1 MRKRELTLCC
11 LALLWSS
18 SVHAQ
23 RTETEVLASLRYDA
37 GKDSSCT
44 VVVRN
49 LALSP
54 QSGSH
59 EALYVVCDGKQL
71 LRYETD
77 DDLIDVFLNYP
88 HTDRVF
94 ARWQGGSHV
103 RMTVFKVDAKRW
115 QASTVFDEQ
124 LEGAPE
130 VINVPDVLL
139 IERGKRFPEGQAVSI
154 PTSTD
159 VYNWTGEKYEL
170 SSRWKWGPQM
180 HFDDR
185 FCMLDAKDL
194 SCPATPVSL
203 K

>member
-1 MRKRELTLCC
+1 ME
-11 LALLWSS
+11 
-18 SVHAQ
+18 
-23 RTETEVLASLRYDA
+23 
-37 GKDSSCT
+37 SSCT

-49 LALSP
+49 LALDPKSEP
-54 QSGSH
+54 H
-59 EALYVVCDGKQL
+59 EALSIVCDGKQL

-77 DDLIDVFLNYP
+77 DDLIDIFLNYP

-103 RMTVFKVDAKRW
+103 RMTVFKVDAKRS
-115 QASTVFDEQ
+115 QATTVFDEQ
-124 LEGAPE
+124 LEDAPE

-139 IERGKRFPEGQAVSI
+139 IERGKRFPEGQAASI

-170 SSRWKWGPQM
+170 SSTWKWDPEM
-180 HFDDR
+180 RFDDR
-185 FCMLDAKDL
+185 FCMLDAKEL
-194 SCPATPVSL
+194 SCPVAQISL